1 MDAIRV
7 MKASQTY
14 ATNPLIHF
22 DGDAKPMPDGLEP
35 KTRRP
40 RIRCVRMGVAM
51 RMVAKGG
58 ARPSGLEQEHP
69 AEARA
74 VTRMVLLELAR
85 PMTPAR
91 PGQRGGAPHVHAD
104 RNPVNWVVQPQRH
117 SILKGLRL
125 AVIKEVRGKSQEGMG
140 GLDLDGGGECS
151 LSPCR

>member
-117 SILKGLRL
+117 SKRWLRPSRTKR
-125 AVIKEVRGKSQEGMG
+125 IKNATKRAKSAIASESAKPKMA
-140 GLDLDGGGECS
+140 
-151 LSPCR
+151 

>member
-1 MDAIRV
+1 MARWSTLIPAKVRAAQV

-74 VTRMVLLELAR
+74 VTRMVLQNGVESAGECDASQDGDGVSVPAGTAFGGPELA
-85 PMTPAR
+85 AR
-91 PGQRGGAPHVHAD
+91 SG
-104 RNPVNWVVQPQRH
+104 WSSRH
-117 SILKGLRL
+117 RIG
-125 AVIKEVRGKSQEGMG
+125 VR
-140 GLDLDGGGECS
+140 
-151 LSPCR
+151 CRCHLIGDVS